1 MTTHKLG
8 IQDLGVHNTASP
20 SEAAPSAPVKS
31 MPTRHLDVDTIESLW
46 SAGWGAG
53 PTTKQHTP
61 SATGEQGGIQVG
73 AADAASRSDLVVVA
87 NRLPV
92 RRIGDDENTVWE
104 TSPGGL
110 VSALL
115 PTLAGR
121 SVTWIGW
128 TGDVLSP
135 EREPLAPFEHDGM
148 LLEPIE
154 LDDAEVRGF
163 YDGFSNGT
171 LWPLYHDA
179 IVPSEFHRDWW
190 GHYVAVN
197 QRFAD
202 AAARSAAP
210 GATVWIHDYQ
220 LQLVPQMLRAL
231 RPDVAIGFFLHIPYP
246 PQELFMRLP
255 WRTELI
261 NGMLGADVVGF
272 QVPVAAQNFAV
283 LAKRL
288 GGAKGNAQRLTVGER
303 TVRVGAFPIS
313 IDIERYARLAAD
325 PQTIIGAKE
334 VRERLG
340 NPRIIILGVD
350 RLDYTKGIEV
360 RLKAYRELLQDG
372 KVGTSDCTLV
382 QIAVPS
388 RSDVPAYGDERDRIE
403 RLVGEINGDYGE
415 MGAPAVHYLH
425 RNLSIA
431 ELVELYLAADLLLV
445 TPYRDGMNLVAKEY
459 VACRLDDTGS
469 LVLSEFAGAA
479 RELSAASLVN
489 PYDIAAV
496 KEAIVSAMKASP
508 RDVQRRMRA
517 MRRAVDR
524 WTVHDW
530 AKVFIDT
537 VTASTA
543 SVPEAPSD
551 GGAAAVSAP

>member
-1 MTTHKLG
+1 MTTLTTTPT
-8 IQDLGVHNTASP
+8 NPTTNPPATPTAGLD
-20 SEAAPSAPVKS
+20 EAALLNA
-31 MPTRHLDVDTIESLW
+31 IW
-46 SAGWGAG
+46 
-53 PTTKQHTP
+53 
-61 SATGEQGGIQVG
+61 ATAWEP
-73 AADAASRSDLVVVA
+73 ARTSDLVVVA

-92 RRIGDDENTVWE
+92 RRLSDESNTTWE

-128 TGDVLSP
+128 TGDVHHP
-135 EREPLAPFEHDGM
+135 DRPPLAPFEHDGM
-148 LLEPIE
+148 MLSPIE
-154 LDDAEVRGF
+154 LDHDDVRGF

-190 GHYVAVN
+190 HHYRAVN

-202 AAARSAAP
+202 AAAHAASP

-220 LQLVPQMLRAL
+220 LQLVPAMLRAL

-272 QVPVAAQNFAV
+272 QVPIAAQNFAV

-288 GGAKGNAQRLTVGER
+288 GGAKGNSAALTVGDR
-303 TVRVGAFPIS
+303 RVRVGAFPIS
-313 IDIERYARLAAD
+313 IDVERFETLASD
-325 PQTIIGAKE
+325 PQTTINAKH

-340 NPRIIILGVD
+340 NPRFVILGVD

-372 KVGTSDCTLV
+372 KVNPADCTLV

-425 RNLSIA
+425 RNLSVE
-431 ELVELYLAADLLLV
+431 ELVELYVAADLLLV
-445 TPYRDGMNLVAKEY
+445 TPYRDGMNLVAKEF
-459 VACRLDDTGS
+459 VACRVDDTGS

-479 RELSAASLVN
+479 RELTAATLVN
-489 PYDIAAV
+489 PHDIAGV

-508 RDVQRRMRA
+508 RDTQRRMRA
-517 MRRAVDR
+517 MRRSVRR

-530 AKVFIDT
+530 AKVFIDA
-537 VTASTA
+537 VTASTT
-543 SVPEAPSD
+543 AP
-551 GGAAAVSAP
+551 VT